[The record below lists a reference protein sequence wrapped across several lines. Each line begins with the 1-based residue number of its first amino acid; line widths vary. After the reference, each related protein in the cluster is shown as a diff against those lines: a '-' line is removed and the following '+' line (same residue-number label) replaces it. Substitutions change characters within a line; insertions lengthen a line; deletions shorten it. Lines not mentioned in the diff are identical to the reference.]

1 MVGRSVSH
9 YRITGELGAGGMGL
23 VYRAKDLRLEREVAL
38 KFPSPR
44 LLNSRQTIDRFE
56 REARAA
62 AAINHP
68 NICTVYEVGEHENTP
83 YLSMELLHGETLRAK
98 LHGTPQPIDRLL
110 DWAIQIA
117 DALDAAHRRGIVH
130 GDLKPSNIFV
140 TESGS
145 IKILDFGLAKV
156 LRAAAGADSETVT
169 QTLDGSA
176 ESIASN
182 HVAGTPAYMSPE
194 QARGEDLDARTDL
207 FSFGIILYELAT
219 GKSPFEGKSTAST
232 LAAVLSHTP
241 DVPTKLQKNLPRQLD
256 QIVGKALDK
265 DRDTRYQSAADI
277 RADLKR
283 LLRDSSPSQKPKR
296 RFPYWLL
303 ATGLLLLASMAV
315 AIWFRTHSNGAGYI
329 EHAEITQLTTTG
341 EVVYAAISPDAKYV
355 AYSTGRTRGSLRVR
369 QIAAGTDNQ
378 LLPPGDVFYPGITF
392 SPDSSYIYYL
402 LGRNGTTD
410 IELFSIPVLGG
421 QPRSITKDVWS
432 APSFSPDGSKL
443 AFQGILAGKRRLL
456 LANLDGTEKH
466 PIELIETGE
475 RLAAWS
481 VPSWSP
487 DGKLIA
493 AALTRGSHV
502 YVAVFPVAGGKR
514 RIVGRSD
521 WWKLESPAW
530 ILHGHG
536 LVFVASLGPTPTQVW
551 EMSYPEGI
559 ARQVTNDLAQ
569 YRKVLPSG
577 DSSTLS
583 AVRISA
589 GSNIW
594 LANRLSNGQIEPT
607 PHRVGGGSA
616 RLGWK
621 GVVWLDNGRLAYT
634 MEDGRN
640 QNLAISDPAGNHMTQ
655 LTRNEVVDD
664 GIDAYGR
671 NFIIYSA
678 FDHSRPRLRKI
689 DSEGQNS
696 LTLASDAILPSCS
709 PDGKWIFYTSTANL
723 ETGNGIWKV
732 SAGGGTPVLVTAEGK
747 RPHVSPNGQMLA
759 YARQRSQN
767 ELVIVPAS
775 GGSPLHILRLGGVST
790 YTFNWAPRGEAID
803 FVRRDQDDDTIWR
816 VPIAGGSPRR
826 LLAFGSGI
834 VWNLAWSPDGKQLA
848 IAHGERTEDAVL
860 IRNNPVQ

>member
-1 MVGRSVSH
+1 MAGSVTQRHSGAGVYCARGSVLLSSVPLCGENRFAGALQRGIGELSTEYTHEIVVGRSVSH

-176 ESIASN
+176 ESIGSN

-283 LLRDSSPSQKPKR
+283 LLRDASSSQSVPPLVASPKPKR
-296 RFPYWLL
+296 RVRFGML
-303 ATGLLLLASMAV
+303 AAGVLAILSIAV

-329 EHAEITQLTTTG
+329 EHAETTQLTTT
-341 EVVYAAISPDAKYV
+341 
-355 AYSTGRTRGSLRVR
+355 
-369 QIAAGTDNQ
+369 
-378 LLPPGDVFYPGITF
+378 
-392 SPDSSYIYYL
+392 
-402 LGRNGTTD
+402 
-410 IELFSIPVLGG
+410 
-421 QPRSITKDVWS
+421 
-432 APSFSPDGSKL
+432 
-443 AFQGILAGKRRLL
+443 
-456 LANLDGTEKH
+456 
-466 PIELIETGE
+466 
-475 RLAAWS
+475 
-481 VPSWSP
+481 
-487 DGKLIA
+487 
-493 AALTRGSHV
+493 
-502 YVAVFPVAGGKR
+502 
-514 RIVGRSD
+514 
-521 WWKLESPAW
+521 
-530 ILHGHG
+530 
-536 LVFVASLGPTPTQVW
+536 
-551 EMSYPEGI
+551 
-559 ARQVTNDLAQ
+559 
-569 YRKVLPSG
+569 
-577 DSSTLS
+577 
-583 AVRISA
+583 
-589 GSNIW
+589 
-594 LANRLSNGQIEPT
+594 
-607 PHRVGGGSA
+607 
-616 RLGWK
+616 
-621 GVVWLDNGRLAYT
+621 
-634 MEDGRN
+634 
-640 QNLAISDPAGNHMTQ
+640 
-655 LTRNEVVDD
+655 
-664 GIDAYGR
+664 
-671 NFIIYSA
+671 
-678 FDHSRPRLRKI
+678 
-689 DSEGQNS
+689 
-696 LTLASDAILPSCS
+696 
-709 PDGKWIFYTSTANL
+709 
-723 ETGNGIWKV
+723 
-732 SAGGGTPVLVTAEGK
+732 
-747 RPHVSPNGQMLA
+747 
-759 YARQRSQN
+759 
-767 ELVIVPAS
+767 
-775 GGSPLHILRLGGVST
+775 
-790 YTFNWAPRGEAID
+790 
-803 FVRRDQDDDTIWR
+803 
-816 VPIAGGSPRR
+816 
-826 LLAFGSGI
+826 
-834 VWNLAWSPDGKQLA
+834 
-848 IAHGERTEDAVL
+848 
-860 IRNNPVQ
+860 